1 MYVILVR
8 NSDNSYDVIDKLFL
22 TEEAKSRLD
31 ATWDTNIPVIGINA
45 NDHKTTATLG
55 STWNGTS
62 FDGAVKPGY
71 FEVGE
76 EIHNEYSSYVFIREN
91 IVIHRLGVEANSPKA
106 EKYDAA
112 FSVEPIL
119 VKVPDNQIVY
129 PGETYGWNGTEFVN
143 P

>member
-8 NSDNSYDVIDKLFL
+8 NSDNSYDVMDKLFL
-22 TEEAKSRLD
+22 SEEAKSRLD
-31 ATWDTNIPVIGINA
+31 ATWDTNLPVIGINA

-71 FEVGE
+71 FEAGE
-76 EIHNEYSSYVFIREN
+76 EKNNEYSSYVFIREN
-91 IVIHRLGVEANSPKA
+91 IVIHRLGVEANSAKA